1 MLIRQNQKARKLKDM
16 EESTSKFK
24 ELSNSALRLQNIPV
38 VERP

>member
-24 ELSNSALRLQNIPV
+24 ELSNAALRLQNIPV
-38 VERP
+38 LEK